1 MQGLDW
7 NNRLPPNSM
16 PSSALPLDFL
26 PMEFGA
32 AQSPALSLNRALS
45 QEPLRD
51 AYETFIQHRFRQA
64 HNAEIRSFMPE
75 LFGLHDNTGTL
86 CAVAGV
92 RVATSGPL
100 FLEHY
105 LDQPVEQMIEARAG
119 RPVDRQGIV
128 EVGNLAASNLGSA
141 RLSIIAVTWLLA
153 MSGLEWV
160 AFTGNAGLVN
170 SFNRLGLRPLTLC
183 LADPLRLGED
193 RHAWGNYYDSQPS
206 VHVGDIRSGFLHL
219 SSSGVFERF
228 GLPLTLEDSCHVA

>member
-16 PSSALPLDFL
+16 PSGALPLDFL
-26 PMEFGA
+26 PMGFGA

-45 QEPLRD
+45 QEPLRE

-75 LFGLHDNTGTL
+75 LFGLHDNSGTL

-92 RVATSGPL
+92 RVATSGRL
-100 FLEHY
+100 FLERY
-105 LDQPVEQMIEARAG
+105 LDQPVEQMIEARAD
-119 RPVDRQGIV
+119 RPVERQGIV

-141 RLSIIAVTWLLA
+141 RLSIITVTWLLA
-153 MSGLEWV
+153 MGGLEWV

-170 SFNRLGLRPLTLC
+170 SFNRLGLRPVTLC
-183 LADPLRLGED
+183 AADPMRLGED
-193 RHAWGNYYDSQPS
+193 RHAWGHYYDTQPN
-206 VHVGDIRSGFLHL
+206 VHVGDIRAGFLHL